1 MLKPKKSNFD
11 KTQIL
16 KKKRTIKKIK
26 LLPHSKSQTYR
37 TQKLRLWD
45 NN

>member
-16 KKKRTIKKIK
+16 KKKKTIKKNQIVTTLK
-26 LLPHSKSQTYR
+26 KSDLQNSKTQTVG
-37 TQKLRLWD
+37 
-45 NN
+45 